1 MLNHIPDSIELVDY
15 VDDGE
20 QARHYRFRILPSN
33 KGNIEKYQL
42 QPSQQHHWQYNWGKV
57 QPGQFFML
65 NVPSLGEAPFTFTE
79 APNKQGE
86 FRAFIRKMGQVTSQL
101 FTMQPGDILGAR
113 GPFGRGWPLNTTSS
127 NNNTLVVAGGCG
139 LAPLVTLID
148 NFVNRLIAQRAI
160 SVQTNQESIQ
170 EEKQQ
175 LVLIYGARNKG
186 AQLLT
191 PERARWH
198 EHIKIFNTLD
208 EYEENKS
215 ATTVQG
221 SPLTVLPK
229 ALGFFTSPPTI
240 AMLCGPEIMMKS
252 VATSLTE
259 YGLASNTIFLAL
271 ERRMHCAVGLC
282 GHCYINNQYVCKSG
296 PTFSWQEYQE
306 LINISDFSTNFS
318 SN

>member
-1 MLNHIPDSIELVDY
+1 MLNHIPDSIALVDF

-33 KGNIEKYQL
+33 KGNIEKNQL
-42 QPSQQHHWQYNWGKV
+42 PLSQPHHWQHNWKKV

-65 NVPSLGEAPFTFTE
+65 YVPSIGEAPFTFTE

-101 FTMQPGDILGAR
+101 FTMQRGDILGAR
-113 GPFGRGWPLNTTSS
+113 GPFGRGWPLNTSS
-127 NNNTLVVAGGCG
+127 NNNNTLVVAGGCG

-148 NFVNRLIAQRAI
+148 NFVNHLIAQRAI
-160 SVQTNQESIQ
+160 SVEKNQRIIQTD
-170 EEKQQ
+170 KQQ
-175 LVLIYGARNKG
+175 LVLIYGARNKA

-191 PERARWH
+191 PERGRWH
-198 EHIKIFNTLD
+198 KHIKIFNTLD
-208 EYEENKS
+208 EYEQNKS
-215 ATTVQG
+215 PTTVQG

-229 ALGFFTSPPTI
+229 ALDFFTSRPTT
-240 AMLCGPEIMMKS
+240 ALLCGPEIMMKS

-259 YGLASNTIFLAL
+259 YGLASNNIFLAL
-271 ERRMHCAVGLC
+271 ERRMHCALGLC
-282 GHCYINNQYVCKSG
+282 GHCYINNQYVCQSG
-296 PTFSWQEYQE
+296 PTFSWQEYQA
-306 LINISDFSTNFS
+306 LINDSDFS